1 MKNNCST
8 NTFAPVTI
16 HTTPPLKQVNNIITQ
31 EVAHEFAEKEVLE
44 NPYHRE
50 LRKDTLYLAMVLGNN
65 YGKKVQMQTVTAS
78 GNVELHGVV
87 LAMNESFV
95 FLKGGTKIPVHAISE
110 VKVY

>member
-1 MKNNCST
+1 MKNNYSA
-8 NTFAPVTI
+8 NTFATVTI
-16 HTTPPLKQVNNIITQ
+16 GTTPPLKQVNNITTP
-31 EVAHEFAEKEVLE
+31 EVAHEFADKEVLE

-65 YGKKVQMQTVTAS
+65 YGKKVQLQTLTS
-78 GNVELHGVV
+78 NGKLELHGVV

-95 FLKGGTKIPVHAISE
+95 FMKGGTKIPVHAISE